1 MEAGQHE
8 LYEYARDR
16 IKQKKGLFYHFIL
29 LFLGSVFLIVAN
41 KWLGLYPD
49 ITWWTWAVTVWS
61 FLFILHVIK
70 VFVINNFMNKN
81 WEREQI
87 DKLMLRQTN
96 KIEKLK
102 NDLENSKPTAE

>member
-1 MEAGQHE
+1 MEAEQHE

-29 LFLGSVFLIVAN
+29 LCLGGLFLIIAN

-49 ITWWTWAVTVWS
+49 KTWWTWAVTVWF

-81 WEREQI
+81 WEREQV
-87 DKLMLRQTN
+87 DKLMLRQAN

-102 NDLENSKPTAE
+102 NDLENSKPTA

>member
-1 MEAGQHE
+1 MEAEQHE

-29 LFLGSVFLIVAN
+29 LCLGSLFLIIAN
-41 KWLGLYPD
+41 KLLGLYPD
-49 ITWWTWAVTVWS
+49 NTWWTWAVTVWF

-87 DKLMLRQTN
+87 DKLMLRQAN
-96 KIEKLK
+96 KIEKLN

>member
-1 MEAGQHE
+1 MEAQQHE

-29 LFLGSVFLIVAN
+29 LFLGGVFLIIAN
-41 KWLGLYPD
+41 NWLGFYPET
-49 ITWWTWAVTVWS
+49 TWWTWAVTLWI
-61 FLFILHVIK
+61 FFFILHVIK
-70 VFVINNFMNKN
+70 VFVINNFMNKH

-87 DKLMLRQTN
+87 DKLMLRQAS

-102 NDLENSKPTAE
+102 NDLENSKPSAE

>member
-1 MEAGQHE
+1 MEPIHHE

-29 LFLGSVFLIVAN
+29 LCVGSLFLIIAN
-41 KWLGLYPD
+41 KWLGLYPE
-49 ITWWTWAVTVWS
+49 ITWWTWAVTLWV
-61 FLFILHVIK
+61 FLFIIHVVK

-87 DKLMLRQTN
+87 DKL
-96 KIEKLK
+96 IEKQSQKIDQLK
-102 NDLENSKPTAE
+102 NELENSNTTK